1 MSPEAASGVTAVV
14 VALISGL
21 FVWHTQKDG
30 NKVSKIN
37 AVMDAYDS
45 IVKNLQAEVDRM
57 KHDMD
62 DMRSAME
69 ECERR
74 NQALGAEI
82 ASLKQQ
88 VESLGGKPASES
100 VAAKKPARKAPAAK
114 KTPATRT
121 ARKTKG
127 A

>member
-1 MSPEAASGVTAVV
+1 MSPEAASGITAVV

-82 ASLKQQ
+82 ASLKRQ
-88 VESLGGKPASES
+88 VEGLGGKPAT
-100 VAAKKPARKAPAAK
+100 VAAPAKPARKAPAAK
-114 KTPATRT
+114 KAAAGRT

-127 A
+127 G